1 MRFTQSASYPMTSA
15 QVEEMSLDPQYIR
28 SRFSRL
34 CDSLDVEVEG
44 RRVRAVGVVSD
55 RFIPAAARSI
65 IRGAVTVTFTEE
77 WSGDEGRLTAT
88 TTVEAQGAPVAL
100 KCSSTMKDEG
110 GAAVRA
116 VSGDLSV
123 SIPFFG
129 ARIEREALEHSSK
142 VTLKEVSLAKKWYD
156 AR

>member
-28 SRFSRL
+28 SRFSQL
-34 CDSLDVEVEG
+34 CDSLDVKVEG
-44 RRVRAVGVVSD
+44 RRVRAMGAVSD

-77 WSGDEGRLTAT
+77 WSGDEGRLTVT
-88 TTVEAQGAPVAL
+88 TTVKTQGAPVAL
-100 KCSSTMKDEG
+100 ECSSTMTDED

-129 ARIEREALEHSSK
+129 ARIEREALEHASK
-142 VTLKEVSLAKKWYD
+142 VILKEVSLAKKWCD

>member
-28 SRFSRL
+28 SRFSQL
-34 CDSLDVEVEG
+34 CDSLDVKVEG
-44 RRVRAVGVVSD
+44 RRVRAMGAVSD

-88 TTVEAQGAPVAL
+88 TTVKTQGAPVAL
-100 KCSSTMKDEG
+100 ECSSTMMDED

-129 ARIEREALEHSSK
+129 ARIEREALEHASK
-142 VTLKEVSLAKKWYD
+142 VILKEVSLAKKWCD